1 MLIDCPLSRRS
12 FLAGTG
18 ALFAWSFMPAFASAA
33 QGRDPRFLTI
43 ILRGGL
49 DGLSAVPAVGDPDYV
64 RLRRDLAMPTDGPNA
79 VLPLDGFFA
88 LNARMTHLHRLYRN
102 GQALILHA
110 AATPYRERSH
120 FDGQDVLETGLDRP
134 GGRDG
139 WLNRALAALPRG
151 ERLPKPRGLAIGATV
166 PLILQGSESITSWSP
181 QVFPPASEETVRRL
195 LALYEARDPVLA
207 RALAE
212 GVDIGRTAARQGLA
226 GLGRAATPEGFFAD
240 QAMAA
245 ARLMSLEDGPRVAAM
260 SFDGW
265 DTHADQGPQE
275 GRLARLLAGLDAA
288 IGALEQGLA
297 PVWPQTV
304 VAIVTEFGRT
314 ARGNGTDGT
323 DHGTATVAFLVGGAV
338 AGGRVVADWPGLT
351 EARLYQNRDLA
362 PTMDL
367 RAALKGVLADHL
379 GLSARTLSERVFPGS
394 AGAAPI
400 GGLLRV

>member
-1 MLIDCPLSRRS
+1 
-12 FLAGTG
+12 
-18 ALFAWSFMPAFASAA
+18 
-33 QGRDPRFLTI
+33 
-43 ILRGGL
+43 
-49 DGLSAVPAVGDPDYV
+49 
-64 RLRRDLAMPTDGPNA
+64 
-79 VLPLDGFFA
+79 
-88 LNARMTHLHRLYRN
+88 MTHLHRLYRN

-323 DHGTATVAFLVGGAV
+323 DHGTATVAFLIGGAV
-338 AGGRVVADWPGLT
+338 AGGRVVADWPGLA